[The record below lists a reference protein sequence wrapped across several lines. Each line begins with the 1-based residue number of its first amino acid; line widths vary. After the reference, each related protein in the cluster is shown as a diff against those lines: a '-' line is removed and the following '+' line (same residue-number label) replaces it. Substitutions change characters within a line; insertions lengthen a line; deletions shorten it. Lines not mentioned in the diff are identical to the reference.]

1 MAIVLPK
8 ILTDNVG
15 EITPDSGVTIDNVVL
30 KDGVVQY
37 LNNVQNTK
45 NWFNASSAPTSS
57 NDTTQGYTPGC
68 TWVDTT
74 NDKAYICVDNTASAA
89 TWTEITA
96 APGGGE
102 ANTASNIGTAGVGIF
117 KDKIGSD
124 LRFKKI
130 NAGSNKVTITDD
142 TGNNEV
148 DLDVAEANIV
158 HANLSGAGTNTHA
171 QIDSH
176 IANTSNPH
184 SVTKTQ
190 IGLGDVQNLKANLNA
205 SVAPTGNEDSGDGY
219 AVGSTWIDTTN
230 DKSYICIDNTLGSAI
245 WKQFNNI
252 KNNNILTVGSAGSG
266 TDYTSISSALTAAST
281 LSPSATN
288 PIGILVYPGVYT
300 ETNPLTTLQYV
311 DISSAVGQHVTIIQ
325 PSTATAEVFNVVQ
338 NSGIT
343 GFTITGATGTGGIG
357 IKISS
362 TGGDYAKVFNCDIK
376 NCKTGL
382 QATGA
387 TTRLKMNKI
396 NIYQTVTDNIVNA
409 IEVLSGAFVESFITN
424 IYLAGG
430 TQFIKG
436 IYVDGANSNMDA
448 FTTHINNSVDGI
460 YVSNSASIH
469 LATLDIHDCTNGI
482 HIAST
487 NGTVEMS
494 GTSITNNTTYD
505 IFAEGSSSLVTGS
518 GNHIDTPKFNI
529 HANATFN
536 ISFADMTTY
545 NQSFKTVGK
554 STIGRYDRSSQL
566 SVGGG
571 GSYTDTMKVFWNT
584 NQEAGTWTDK
594 TEDAINP
601 TASSFNVFPGITAN
615 NTIYIGG
622 DYIFYAL
629 VLVLTQVI
637 TLGSGV
643 ITWEYWNGAAWTT
656 FKILVTLE
664 VSPYTQ
670 NAQNAFQT
678 TTDTHIRF
686 GTMTGWATKSL
697 NGSTKYWIRC
707 LITTAITTS
716 PIVERIKL
724 HSSGTKIGNDGIIE
738 YFGNAKPLVE
748 FPTLIVGTG
757 PASQSIQISSSITLP
772 YIDNRFSDSSDS
784 SLYLV
789 VPIEDG
795 IDTSIDIEFE
805 AYWISDT
812 TTGNVNFT
820 MVYAGIPHIG
830 QQLGSLSETTLQSIV
845 TVPATTNT
853 LTESEFDIDI
863 SALKYEDW
871 VTIRLRRNANPSNT
885 NDTAAGYAA
894 VLKIKA
900 RGFRWKSR

>member
-117 KDKIGSD
+117 KNKIGSD

-219 AVGSTWIDTTN
+219 A
-230 DKSYICIDNTLGSAI
+230 
-245 WKQFNNI
+245 
-252 KNNNILTVGSAGSG
+252 VGSAGSG

-448 FTTHINNSVDGI
+448 FTTHI
-460 YVSNSASIH
+460 
-469 LATLDIHDCTNGI
+469 
-482 HIAST
+482 
-487 NGTVEMS
+487 
-494 GTSITNNTTYD
+494 
-505 IFAEGSSSLVTGS
+505 
-518 GNHIDTPKFNI
+518 K
-529 HANATFN
+529 
-536 ISFADMTTY
+536 
-545 NQSFKTVGK
+545 
-554 STIGRYDRSSQL
+554 
-566 SVGGG
+566 
-571 GSYTDTMKVFWNT
+571 
-584 NQEAGTWTDK
+584 
-594 TEDAINP
+594 
-601 TASSFNVFPGITAN
+601 
-615 NTIYIGG
+615 
-622 DYIFYAL
+622 
-629 VLVLTQVI
+629 
-637 TLGSGV
+637 
-643 ITWEYWNGAAWTT
+643 
-656 FKILVTLE
+656 
-664 VSPYTQ
+664 
-670 NAQNAFQT
+670 
-678 TTDTHIRF
+678 
-686 GTMTGWATKSL
+686 
-697 NGSTKYWIRC
+697 
-707 LITTAITTS
+707 
-716 PIVERIKL
+716 
-724 HSSGTKIGNDGIIE
+724 
-738 YFGNAKPLVE
+738 
-748 FPTLIVGTG
+748 
-757 PASQSIQISSSITLP
+757 
-772 YIDNRFSDSSDS
+772 
-784 SLYLV
+784 
-789 VPIEDG
+789 
-795 IDTSIDIEFE
+795 
-805 AYWISDT
+805 
-812 TTGNVNFT
+812 
-820 MVYAGIPHIG
+820 
-830 QQLGSLSETTLQSIV
+830 
-845 TVPATTNT
+845 
-853 LTESEFDIDI
+853 
-863 SALKYEDW
+863 
-871 VTIRLRRNANPSNT
+871 
-885 NDTAAGYAA
+885 
-894 VLKIKA
+894 
-900 RGFRWKSR
+900 